1 MFFIVRDNFIKSLTF
16 RESGDFLC
24 IIDDSLNIHDHVKE
38 IFKYINSFN
47 VYLYEELKYIKSN
60 KEYENFFYLDLVK
73 KSTIALNN
81 DELIEVFNN
90 IVKKNY
96 QKLELK
102 SFTDI
107 YPYCKIDDDIDLIN
121 GTLFLIKDINA
132 FLFDIRKSG
141 YIISQG
147 PQAWRGQINTMNHF
161 LNNLDID
168 YRDSL
173 YNHLD
178 YHTYHGTVQFQ
189 ERLPR
194 KAFSFKNIHNLI
206 GNIRF

>member
-1 MFFIVRDNFIKSLTF
+1 
-16 RESGDFLC
+16 
-24 IIDDSLNIHDHVKE
+24 
-38 IFKYINSFN
+38 
-47 VYLYEELKYIKSN
+47 
-60 KEYENFFYLDLVK
+60 
-73 KSTIALNN
+73 
-81 DELIEVFNN
+81 
-90 IVKKNY
+90 
-96 QKLELK
+96 
-102 SFTDI
+102 
-107 YPYCKIDDDIDLIN
+107 
-121 GTLFLIKDINA
+121 
-132 FLFDIRKSG
+132 
-141 YIISQG
+141 
-147 PQAWRGQINTMNHF
+147 MNHF